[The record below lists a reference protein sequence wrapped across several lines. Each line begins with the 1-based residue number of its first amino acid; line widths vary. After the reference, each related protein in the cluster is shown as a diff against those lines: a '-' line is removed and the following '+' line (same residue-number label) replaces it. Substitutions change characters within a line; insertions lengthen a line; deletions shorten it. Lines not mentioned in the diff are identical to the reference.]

1 MAEYV
6 EQQCEASVEAP
17 QSHAVDPHVSTTTEG
32 EGVVARLHRVPLVA
46 SLLNRVGG
54 TYGAVRAWGGV
65 VGATCK
71 VAETGFYVAT
81 SVASTSV
88 WPVAWALKP
97 QLAMAGCLVVKGV
110 DFLETKLPS
119 LLHSSNHEV
128 VESGEIP
135 AASSALGSV
144 AGAIASVLSGT
155 VSASRSL
162 LGSRLGQLGPMLMSG
177 VDCVL
182 CRTEEYIGCYL
193 KGRGHDDGKAPEAEA
208 AYPRKDSHPVV
219 RVALLAGRVTRG
231 LYDLCARR
239 ASDIHNSCVG
249 FEQQEPSDADS
260 QKRTIKIPL
269 LLSKALVPV
278 SWLTRRSL
286 AVAKSMCTAVV
297 NRAYDHAINNSSLN
311 WVMRTLGLCKASPC
325 RLDAR
330 EDRDVA
336 EGLRLAS
343 DDGGAAQ
350 GEGQGHPQALR
361 ETGSQG
367 GRLAPIAQDPDCFPL
382 QPGWQQHHHHL
393 QQPHSPDGAF

>member
-6 EQQCEASVEAP
+6 EQQCEASVEVP
-17 QSHAVDPHVSTTTEG
+17 QSHAVNPHITTTE

-46 SLLNRVGG
+46 SLLDRVGG
-54 TYGAVRAWGGV
+54 TYGAVRARGGV
-65 VGATCK
+65 VGAACK
-71 VAETGFYVAT
+71 VAETGVSVAT
-81 SVASTSV
+81 TVASTTA

-97 QLAMAGCLVVKGV
+97 QLVVASRLAVRGV
-110 DFLETKLPS
+110 DFLETKLS
-119 LLHSSNHEV
+119 LLHPSDKE

-144 AGAIASVLSGT
+144 AGAVASVLSGA

-162 LGSRLGQLGPMLMSG
+162 LGGRLGQLGPRLLSG

-182 CRTEEYIGCYL
+182 CRTEEYVGCYL
-193 KGRGHDDGKAPEAEA
+193 KGQGHDGGMAPEAEA
-208 AYPRKDSHPVV
+208 VYHGKDSHPVV

-239 ASDIHNSCVG
+239 ASAMHHSCVG
-249 FEQQEPSDADS
+249 FEQQEPSDAAS
-260 QKRTIKIPL
+260 QKCTIKIPL

-278 SWLTRRSL
+278 GWLARRSL

-325 RLDAR
+325 RLGAR
-330 EDRDVA
+330 EDGGDVA
-336 EGLRLAS
+336 EAPRLAS

-350 GEGQGHPQALR
+350 GEGQGHPHALR
-361 ETGSQG
+361 ETGSQVG
-367 GRLAPIAQDPDCFPL
+367 CLAPIAQDPDCFSL
-382 QPGWQQHHHHL
+382 QPGWRHHHL